1 MTIYL
6 YIFLASFVAIMVM
19 FGRRLIILRNKG
31 LVITEDEYV
40 EVRLEIPYLNEVKEV
55 TVRKVKRIGYMG
67 LVTTIRFYFRSSNMV
82 KSGYQELKEKLK
94 NVKNHE
100 ALNGAI
106 GQEAS
111 GFLKVVSDYKTK
123 IRRIKHQIKKEENIL

>member
-1 MTIYL
+1 MTIYF
-6 YIFLASFVAIMVM
+6 YIFLASFVTIMVM
-19 FGRRLIILRNKG
+19 FGRRLMVLRNKG
-31 LVITEDEYV
+31 LVVTEEEYV

-82 KSGYQELKEKLK
+82 KSGYRELVEKMK
-94 NVKNHE
+94 SVKNHE
-100 ALNGAI
+100 VLNGAI